1 MPDTTPYGGTLPPAT
16 TTPTTA
22 QAVVPT
28 TAPQGTGE
36 GLAFT
41 GGDALAFG
49 LIGGAAL
56 LFGTVCLVLRRWA
69 GRNMPNL
76 YVEGYRP

>member
-1 MPDTTPYGGTLPPAT
+1 MSAPYGGTIPPTVPTPTTQATVSVPT
-16 TTPTTA
+16 TTPAATD
-22 QAVVPT
+22 
-28 TAPQGTGE
+28 TGF
-36 GLAFT
+36 AFT
-41 GGDALAFG
+41 GGDVLG
-49 LIGGAAL
+49 LGIIGGAAL